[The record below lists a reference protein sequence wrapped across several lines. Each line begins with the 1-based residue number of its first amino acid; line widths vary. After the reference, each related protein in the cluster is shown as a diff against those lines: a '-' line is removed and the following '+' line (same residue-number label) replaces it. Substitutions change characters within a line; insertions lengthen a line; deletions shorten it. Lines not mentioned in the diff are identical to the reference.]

1 MPANQLFQFV
11 VAKAISLSAVLRR
24 GAVLAPR
31 DFADLVGTPALG
43 KVVTFRLAAVA
54 ALEVARFAQHVE
66 GELHVLRRERLA
78 VVPLHVLAEEEDE
91 VAVVVLPRP
100 ALGELGSV
108 NLIGVVQR
116 EATAYNANF

>member
-11 VAKAISLSAVLRR
+11 VGKAISLSAVLRR

-54 ALEVARFAQHVE
+54 ALEVARFGLLTVT
-66 GELHVLRRERLA
+66 A
-78 VVPLHVLAEEEDE
+78 VVLLTLWFA
-91 VAVVVLPRP
+91 A
-100 ALGELGSV
+100 
-108 NLIGVVQR
+108 
-116 EATAYNANF
+116 